1 MCIKELSE
9 MEKHYTAPTVEM
21 TEFQAED
28 IMTTSGGIVLPDD
41 NWDE

>member
-1 MCIKELSE
+1 

-21 TEFQAED
+21 TEFQVED
-28 IMTTSGGIVLPDD
+28 IMTTTSPGNGGIVLPDD

>member
-1 MCIKELSE
+1 MK
-9 MEKHYTAPTVEM
+9 KHYTVPSVEM

-41 NWDE
+41 NWDD